1 MYTRVCKWSIPNIS
15 TIYFQSQVLI
25 FKTHTFNHFP
35 TFSSTSLYSESSI
48 TLHEE
53 SPSEATMPAVLL
65 WALILP
71 PTSGCARGSWA
82 VAISNPKGYSW
93 IYWQVYK
100 SEDGTWESSETQ
112 SEPQPITVQNQD
124 PIFLGLLSAKSWG
137 SNSGHAAVRGG
148 GPTRHVDLGGVCQGN
163 MVWPPWSWWF
173 NKEEYQDGLQKLT
186 NASQR
191 MTITEWLDVC
201 HFV

>member
-124 PIFLGLLSAKSWG
+124 PIFLGLLSAKAGAAIRGMLQYEVGDRRDTWTSEEFVKEIWYGLHEAGDSIKKSTRTACKSWQMLLNG
-137 SNSGHAAVRGG
+137 WPSQSG
-148 GPTRHVDLGGVCQGN
+148 
-163 MVWPPWSWWF
+163 
-173 NKEEYQDGLQKLT
+173 
-186 NASQR
+186 
-191 MTITEWLDVC
+191 
-201 HFV
+201 